1 MKNCKQI
8 ATEWGLSERTVNDL
22 CKKNKIDGAIKVG
35 KMWKIPDDAKKP
47 IDGRITSGKYVRH
60 SAGVTRKPLPIGI
73 SDYVRAQADY
83 YYVDKTM
90 LIKEFL
96 DQKPLVSLFTR
107 PRRFGKT
114 LNMDML
120 RVFFEISEENTSKY
134 FEDKAIWQCG
144 EEYRNQQGQ
153 YPVVFLTFK
162 DVKFDSWKATL
173 DKIRDLLQEEF
184 GRHQELATSERIA
197 EYEKTY
203 FAKIINGDA
212 SEVDLTASLAKL
224 SQMLTKHYG
233 KAPIIIIDEYDTPIQ
248 EGYSKDFYDEI
259 IGFMRNFFSGAFK
272 DNKNLTYGFLTGI
285 LRIAQESIFSG
296 LNNLTVNSV
305 MDEEYD
311 QFFGFTVSE
320 VREMLK
326 YYGVLDKEE
335 ELKDW
340 YDGYLFGSTEIYN
353 PWSVINYIS
362 RGCIP
367 QAYWVNTG
375 KNEILEDVLKVATE
389 DITER
394 LYSLLQGERVIA
406 RIDQNVVY
414 RSLSED
420 PANIYSLL
428 LVAGYLKTPKKELQ
442 ADGSYLCEVS
452 IPNREIAAVYKSEVL
467 SHLLQIGA
475 ITRTTANKIAESL
488 YANDYK
494 NLQKAIAEYMD
505 KSVSFYDAGAEG
517 FYHGLVLGL
526 IALMDNQYK
535 IKSNRE
541 SGDGRYDIGLF
552 PREDRYPGKNNN
564 TLLDMW
570 SYVRHYDENM
580 FERLQANGYISTL
593 DESIFE
599 KTEDEIILCLGYDG
613 LYGVNNINR
622 YMQKVNPSN
631 PVEWGNWVY
640 KVGDKVLFN
649 DNKRFGSVLY
659 NNLKGTIVTIDRKDE
674 EIVFQIQI
682 DKKISDRDI
691 FYTDLKLH
699 DCACEGKSIVEFS
712 VKKRIEKDSDTDY
725 SEQVVPFQIAY
736 AVSIHK
742 AQGLEYKS
750 VKVVI
755 TEDVDEQISHNIFYT
770 AITRTTDKLKIYLSK
785 ETQKKLATKFVESN
799 VGLKQAQIFAQH
811 AGLKLKNKL
820 SS

>member
-8 ATEWGLSERTVNDL
+8 AIKWGLSERTVNEL
-22 CKKNKIDGAIKVG
+22 CKLGKIDGAIKIG
-35 KMWKIPDDAKKP
+35 RMWQIPDDAKKP
-47 IDGRITSGKYVRH
+47 IDGRITSGKYVKKT
-60 SAGVTRKPLPIGI
+60 AGIAGKPLPVGI
-73 SDYVRAQADY
+73 SDYVRAQSDY
-83 YYVDKTM
+83 YYVDKTL

-96 DQKPLVSLFTR
+96 DRKPLVTLFTR

-120 RVFFEISEENTSKY
+120 RVFFEISDEDTSKY

-144 EEYRNQQGQ
+144 EEYCKQQGQ

-162 DVKFDSWKATL
+162 DVKFDSWEATL
-173 DKIRDLLQEEF
+173 NKIGDLLQEEF
-184 GRHQELATSERIA
+184 GRHQELATSDRIA
-197 EYEKTY
+197 EYERLY

-224 SQMLTKHYG
+224 SQMLAKHYG
-233 KAPIIIIDEYDTPIQ
+233 KAPVIIIDEYDTPIQ
-248 EGYSKDFYDEI
+248 EGYSKDYYDEI

-311 QFFGFTVSE
+311 CFFGFTASE
-320 VREMLK
+320 VRDMLI
-326 YYGVLDKEE
+326 YYGALDKEK
-335 ELKDW
+335 ELKSW

-362 RGCIP
+362 KGCIP

-375 KNEILEDVLKVATE
+375 KNEILEDVLRVATD
-389 DITER
+389 DITEK
-394 LYSLLQGERVIA
+394 LYSLLQGERVIV

-420 PANIYSLL
+420 PSNIYSLL

-452 IPNREIAAVYKSEVL
+452 IPNREIAAVYKTEIL

-488 YANDYK
+488 YENNYK

-517 FYHGLVLGL
+517 FYHGLMLGL
-526 IALMDNQYK
+526 VALMDNQYR

-541 SGDGRYDIGLF
+541 SGDGRYDIGMI
-552 PREDRYPGKNNN
+552 PREEKYPGIIMELKWKKNLSEDELL
-564 TLLDMW
+564 TLADEALTQI
-570 SYVRHYDENM
+570 DENRYDADM
-580 FERLQANGYISTL
+580 
-593 DESIFE
+593 
-599 KTEDEIILCLGYDG
+599 TEAGIQNILKFGIAFSG
-613 LYGVNNINR
+613 K
-622 YMQKVNPSN
+622 KV
-631 PVEWGNWVY
+631 
-640 KVGDKVLFN
+640 
-649 DNKRFGSVLY
+649 
-659 NNLKGTIVTIDRKDE
+659 
-674 EIVFQIQI
+674 
-682 DKKISDRDI
+682 
-691 FYTDLKLH
+691 
-699 DCACEGKSIVEFS
+699 S
-712 VKKRIEKDSDTDY
+712 VK
-725 SEQVVPFQIAY
+725 
-736 AVSIHK
+736 
-742 AQGLEYKS
+742 
-750 VKVVI
+750 
-755 TEDVDEQISHNIFYT
+755 
-770 AITRTTDKLKIYLSK
+770 
-785 ETQKKLATKFVESN
+785 TK
-799 VGLKQAQIFAQH
+799 
-811 AGLKLKNKL
+811 
-820 SS
+820 